1 MDNEERRKRIEEL
14 EKELEGLKNEEAE
27 KKKQARRRG
36 DYQAVKLAKIEAA
49 GKILEILTAPEV
61 VSLAEHGFLKSLQDD
76 ILNAVRAVL

>member
-1 MDNEERRKRIEEL
+1 MDHEERRERIKEL
-14 EKELEGLKNEEAE
+14 EKELEGVRGEEAE
-27 KKKQARRRG
+27 EKEQAKRRG
-36 DYQAVKLAKIEAA
+36 DYQAAKLAKLEAA